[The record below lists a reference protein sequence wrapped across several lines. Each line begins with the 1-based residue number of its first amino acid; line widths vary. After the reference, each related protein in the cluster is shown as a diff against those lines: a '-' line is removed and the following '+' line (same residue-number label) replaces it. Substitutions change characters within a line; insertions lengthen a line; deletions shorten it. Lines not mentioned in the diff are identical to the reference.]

1 MKKRVVYGFGVIA
14 LFLLPTLVCAQD
26 VTAKVNVLS
35 WMAGC
40 WETTGSGPVT
50 TERWAKPTENLML
63 GSSQTVRNGK
73 SVAFEF
79 LRVVNNGQGLTYI
92 AKPSSAKEETPFSIA
107 KITANEAVFE
117 NLKHDFPQRIIY
129 RLDKPDSL
137 FARIEGMRNGEL
149 KGMDIPM
156 KRVKCE

>member
-1 MKKRVVYGFGVIA
+1 MKKRVVYGFCVIT
-14 LFLLPTLVCAQD
+14 LFLLPSFVRAQD
-26 VTAKVNVLS
+26 VNSKVNVLS
-35 WMAGC
+35 WMSGC
-40 WETTGSGPVT
+40 WETIGTGPVT
-50 TERWAKPTENLML
+50 TERWARPTENLML

-79 LRVVNNGQGLTYI
+79 LRIVNNGQGLTYI
-92 AKPSSAKEETPFSIA
+92 AKPSSAKDETPFSIA
-107 KITANEAVFE
+107 KVTVNEAVFE

>member
-1 MKKRVVYGFGVIA
+1 MKKRVVYGFCVIT
-14 LFLLPTLVCAQD
+14 LFLLPSFVRAQD
-26 VTAKVNVLS
+26 VNSKVNVLS
-35 WMAGC
+35 WMSGC
-40 WETTGSGPVT
+40 WETIGTGPVT
-50 TERWAKPTENLML
+50 TERWARPTENLML

-79 LRVVNNGQGLTYI
+79 LRIVNNGQGLTYV
-92 AKPSSAKEETPFSIA
+92 AKPSRAKDETPFSIA
-107 KITANEAVFE
+107 KVTVNEAVFE